1 MLLVGLLDGS
11 IVARSCASMNIL
23 FVLDASICRTKAV
36 WSITNLGQSCFATG
50 GDDGNLIVWKVER
63 ALVDK

>member
-1 MLLVGLLDGS
+1 
-11 IVARSCASMNIL
+11 MNIL

-50 GDDGNLIVWKVER
+50 GDDGNLIVWKIER